1 MRGSPGKGR
10 GTRDRRG
17 GSTESTR
24 LGCYSASAAALRRLL
39 IGLMQT
45 PRRSSLSKR
54 KANCDVN
61 EINESSGPGYKVT
74 KVLTDGRC
82 LFRVIAHGACLKNE
96 EAPDEN
102 RDFDTYVKHNQQ
114 PYVWGGEPELLMASH
129 IQFSILITKDTNVFE
144 NNFVGIV
151 SKKCYPNHVQ

>member
-54 KANCDVN
+54 KAKFI
-61 EINESSGPGYKVT
+61 EG
-74 KVLTDGRC
+74 
-82 LFRVIAHGACLKNE
+82 
-96 EAPDEN
+96 
-102 RDFDTYVKHNQQ
+102 DFDTYVKHNQQ

-129 IQFSILITKDTNVFE
+129 VLK
-144 NNFVGIV
+144 
-151 SKKCYPNHVQ
+151 